1 MNFMKPYLRL
11 SAAALF
17 FLIHVGVFAQLP
29 ERAGWWKFD
38 DILDL
43 TQATIGNSLI
53 QVGVIQSVSGP
64 VAGNSAAMIGV
75 GSYLVM
81 DHGMDGNGGGS
92 LVNEYT
98 LQIDFS
104 VPEIAI
110 WHSFFQT
117 DETNESDGDLF
128 TSSSNNTIGTAQTGY
143 SSKGVSADSWY
154 RMIISVSNGDFFKVY
169 LNGELWLDG
178 ALQSIDGRFALA
190 SNLLLFADNDGEDG
204 IIYCS
209 ELGIWDVALDEYQ
222 VYRLGDATGARPRTR
237 ERMGWWKFDD
247 PDDMLREEVGYP
259 LELTG
264 SQESVPGPDE
274 GNLAIKIG
282 PQSYL
287 KMTNDIALNGEE
299 TLVNEYSLQIDFS
312 VPDKTVW
319 HAFFQTNP
327 LNGDDADLFA
337 SNSDYTVGT
346 AQTGYSA
353 SAIESD
359 TWYRMVISVKNGE
372 FFRVYVN
379 GVLWLDAPG
388 QPKDERFGLDD
399 VLLIFADDDGEDG
412 EILCSELSIWEVAL
426 TDNEVIE
433 LGGDPTGRIPAR
445 RGWWK
450 FDDPSDLLQA
460 EIGNPLQ
467 VSGVEVE
474 APGPVE
480 GNGAVMI
487 GTGNYLVMDHGIFA
501 NGDGSLVNEYS
512 LQIDFSVSETGIWY
526 AFIQTTEDNSDDADL
541 FVSSAA
547 NAIGTVATGYSS
559 NSIYANTWYR
569 MIISVKNGV
578 FFKVYMNGEAWLESA
593 GQTIDGRFS
602 LADALLLF
610 GDDDGDDGTITCS
623 ELGIWDVALSAEQI
637 IKLGDATTSVETG
650 ILNPLAGTSSDLGQN
665 YPNPFSN
672 STIFPYHVGKA
683 GNVTFSVLDIS
694 GREVKLISEGM
705 KDPGNYELQLSS
717 DQFSSGIYYFQM
729 KTDELTSTRKM
740 IIAK

>member
-1 MNFMKPYLRL
+1 MKPILRL
-11 SAAALF
+11 SAATLF
-17 FLIHVGVFAQLP
+17 FLINAGVFAQVP

-38 DILDL
+38 DALDL
-43 TQATIGNSLI
+43 TQAAIGNPLI
-53 QVGVIQSVSGP
+53 QVGEMQSVSGP
-64 VAGNSAAMIGV
+64 VAGNGAAVIGV
-75 GSYLVM
+75 GSYLIM
-81 DHGMDGNGGGS
+81 DHGIDGNGGGVM
-92 LVNEYT
+92 VNEYT

-143 SSKGVSADSWY
+143 SSKGISVDTWY
-154 RMIISVSNGDFFKVY
+154 RMIITVSNGDFFKVY

-178 ALQSIDGRFALA
+178 ALQSVDGRFALA
-190 SNLLLFADNDGEDG
+190 STLLLFADNDGEDG
-204 IIYCS
+204 IITCS

-222 VYRLGDATGARPRTR
+222 VFQLGDASGARPRTR

-247 PDDMLREEVGYP
+247 PEDMLKEEVGYP

-274 GNLAIKIG
+274 GNLATKIG
-282 PQSYL
+282 LQSYL
-287 KMTNDIALNGEE
+287 KITNEIALNGEE

-319 HAFFQTNP
+319 HAFIQTNP
-327 LNGDDADLFA
+327 ANDDDADLFA
-337 SNSDYTVGT
+337 SNSDYAVGT
-346 AQTGYSA
+346 AQTGYSTQ
-353 SAIESD
+353 AIESD

-388 QPKDERFGLDD
+388 QPKDDRFGLDD
-399 VLLIFADDDGEDG
+399 VLLLFADDDGDDG

-426 TDNEVIE
+426 TDNEVLE
-433 LGGDPTGRIPAR
+433 LGSDPTGSIPAR

-450 FDDPSDLLQA
+450 FDDPSDLLKA
-460 EIGNPLQ
+460 EIGSPLQ
-467 VSGVEVE
+467 VNGIEVE
-474 APGPVE
+474 ASGPVE
-480 GNGAVMI
+480 GNGAAMI
-487 GTGNYLVMDHGIFA
+487 STGSYLIMDHGIFA

-512 LQIDFSVSETGIWY
+512 LQIDFSVPETGIWY
-526 AFIQTTEDNSDDADL
+526 AFMQTTEDNSDDADL
-541 FVSSAA
+541 FVSSGA
-547 NAIGTVATGYSS
+547 NSIGTVATGYSANAIS
-559 NSIYANTWYR
+559 ANTWYR
-569 MIISVKNGV
+569 MILSVKNGA

-610 GDDDGDDGTITCS
+610 ADDDGDDGTIICS
-623 ELGIWDVALSAEQI
+623 ETGIWDVALGAEQVV
-637 IKLGDATTSVETG
+637 KLGDATTSIETG
-650 ILNPLAGTSSDLGQN
+650 ILNQPALNSTDLGQN
-665 YPNPFSN
+665 YPNPYS
-672 STIFPYHVGKA
+672 SATIFPYHVGKA
-683 GNVTFSVLDIS
+683 GNVTFRILDIS
-694 GREVKLISEGM
+694 GRELKLISEGM
-705 KDPGNYELQLSS
+705 KAPGTYELRISS

-729 KTDELTSTRKM
+729 KTDEITDTRKM